1 MHKTFDFKKYVEY
14 KVYSVTTI
22 KKGYG
27 FRVLLTFADESTKTQ
42 QHAGFTTKREANAF
56 RDEVIGQLHTG
67 TYIVYGKIRVE
78 EFMIFWLEDI
88 MRPRITDDTYTTYKS
103 AIRNYIVP
111 QLGKMYMSTLNQGY
125 IRKLYNTVAEKYES
139 VAKNVRT
146 IMKTSLEYAFN
157 KNVLA
162 TNPAKGINLPKKIK
176 KTEYRVLKIDEKK
189 TLTLPQVIQLIE
201 ASKETPINLLTVTV
215 QLGMLADIRSA
226 FGSCSI
232 VKDSISEINGLKY
245 SDVDYIHRT
254 LRVERQ
260 LGKKPNSKA
269 EDCAPKMLTKQEIK
283 TKTPAGVRELPIP
296 DYVFEA
302 ILEERKTYEKNRRR
316 RPKEF
321 RDWNY
326 ICCSTYGNPRSKGF
340 HQKYYKDLLKSL
352 DLPDI
357 HFHQLR
363 NTYATILLKNS
374 FNSKGVSHLLGHAK
388 EIISVDVYGDT
399 QKIIEDCLDVLEPF
413 IEEVIPKERKD
424 QYYDYSEV
432 IEIDLILKE
441 YFNAA

>member
-22 KKGYG
+22 KNGYG

-157 KNVLA
+157 KNC
-162 TNPAKGINLPKKIK
+162 TGNKSSEGNQFTEENKKD
-176 KTEYRVLKIDEKK
+176 RV
-189 TLTLPQVIQLIE
+189 
-201 ASKETPINLLTVTV
+201 
-215 QLGMLADIRSA
+215 
-226 FGSCSI
+226 SC
-232 VKDSISEINGLKY
+232 
-245 SDVDYIHRT
+245 
-254 LRVERQ
+254 
-260 LGKKPNSKA
+260 
-269 EDCAPKMLTKQEIK
+269 
-283 TKTPAGVRELPIP
+283 
-296 DYVFEA
+296 FE
-302 ILEERKTYEKNRRR
+302 NRR
-316 RPKEF
+316 KENI
-321 RDWNY
+321 DT
-326 ICCSTYGNPRSKGF
+326 SAG
-340 HQKYYKDLLKSL
+340 
-352 DLPDI
+352 
-357 HFHQLR
+357 
-363 NTYATILLKNS
+363 AT
-374 FNSKGVSHLLGHAK
+374 
-388 EIISVDVYGDT
+388 VD
-399 QKIIEDCLDVLEPF
+399 
-413 IEEVIPKERKD
+413 
-424 QYYDYSEV
+424 
-432 IEIDLILKE
+432 
-441 YFNAA
+441 

>member
-103 AIRNYIVP
+103 SIKNYIVP

-125 IRKLYNTVAEKYES
+125 IRKLYNAVAEKYES

-176 KTEYRVLKIDEKK
+176 KTEYRVL
-189 TLTLPQVIQLIE
+189 
-201 ASKETPINLLTVTV
+201 
-215 QLGMLADIRSA
+215 
-226 FGSCSI
+226 
-232 VKDSISEINGLKY
+232 
-245 SDVDYIHRT
+245 
-254 LRVERQ
+254 
-260 LGKKPNSKA
+260 
-269 EDCAPKMLTKQEIK
+269 
-283 TKTPAGVRELPIP
+283 
-296 DYVFEA
+296 
-302 ILEERKTYEKNRRR
+302 
-316 RPKEF
+316 
-321 RDWNY
+321 
-326 ICCSTYGNPRSKGF
+326 
-340 HQKYYKDLLKSL
+340 
-352 DLPDI
+352 
-357 HFHQLR
+357 
-363 NTYATILLKNS
+363 
-374 FNSKGVSHLLGHAK
+374 
-388 EIISVDVYGDT
+388 DVYKRQEQSNMFIWERLGCGNYSPT
-399 QKIIEDCLDVLEPF
+399 HFGLSLPEVTEVRHNEDGTIVLRC
-413 IEEVIPKERKD
+413 V
-424 QYYDYSEV
+424 
-432 IEIDLILKE
+432 
-441 YFNAA
+441 